1 MLLLRTC
8 VVCALIF
15 LAQVVPPSLAMA
27 EFERY
32 DAEVSEFVL
41 TLMTLPDRA
50 PPAMCGKSR
59 LSRFKRRLQLPIRH
73 NGAGLS
79 SLKLTAPA
87 AFFASVVTAVHDDFL
102 RERLPGL
109 ARFAEPTAELL
120 MQRLQQYDLE
130 NKPAAYLPSDTAGS
144 LVNPTFFVELLSKE
158 PALKLQKAWTRT
170 TQANAEEALR
180 AEESEA
186 SECDF
191 IASNTHGRAST
202 ILVLKLSTP
211 ATRRVCQLVQVPLSD
226 YSTPPPGKCEGL

>member
-1 MLLLRTC
+1 M
-8 VVCALIF
+8 A
-15 LAQVVPPSLAMA
+15 AGA

-59 LSRFKRRLQLPIRH
+59 LSRFKWRLQLPIRH

-87 AFFASVVTAVHDDFL
+87 AFFASVVTAAVHDDSL

-144 LVNPTFFVELLSKE
+144 MVNPTFFVELLSKE

-170 TQANAEEALR
+170 IQANAEEALR

-186 SECDF
+186 SECDI
-191 IASNTHGRAST
+191 IASNEGN
-202 ILVLKLSTP
+202 ILL
-211 ATRRVCQLVQVPLSD
+211 
-226 YSTPPPGKCEGL
+226 G